1 MTRPA
6 LRLIQIKS
14 PSGERQVV
22 AATGGD
28 ASSGGAHIVNG
39 VSSTYELAQKA
50 IAGGASIAATVE
62 ALGKGAEVDIPLAL
76 AEGRV
81 LCPIDHPDPAHLHVT
96 GTGLTHLGSA
106 EGRDK
111 MHKKLEGAVQGEE
124 TLTDSM
130 RMFLMGMK
138 DGKPEAGH
146 TGVQPEWFYKGNGT
160 ALVGSGADLLS
171 PNFAEDG
178 GEEPEMAGIYVIGP
192 DGEPYRLGYALAN
205 EFSDHVVEKQNY
217 LWLAHSKLRPASLGV
232 EILTGELP
240 RHVEGTSRIWRGNEV
255 LWEKPFISGEDNMS
269 HSLDNLE
276 HHHFK
281 YALFRA
287 PGDIHVH
294 CFGTATASFADGVKT
309 RDGDV
314 FEITAAP
321 FEYGLTNTLRT
332 RDEEKIEVRML

>member
-1 MTRPA
+1 MASTA

-22 AATGGD
+22 AAND
-28 ASSGGAHIVNG
+28 GGAHVVNG
-39 VSSTYELAQKA
+39 VATTYELAQKA
-50 IAGGASIAATVE
+50 IAAGASIAATVE
-62 ALGKGAEVDIPLAL
+62 KLGTGAEADIAL
-76 AEGRV
+76 AMVEGRV
-81 LCPIDHPDPAHLHVT
+81 LCPIDHPDAAHLHVT

-111 MHKKLEGAVQGEE
+111 MHKAAQSGE

-130 RMFLMGMK
+130 RMFLMGVK
-138 DGKPEAGH
+138 DGKPEAG
-146 TGVQPEWFYKGNGT
+146 TVGAQPEWFYKGNGH

-192 DGEPYRLGYALAN
+192 DGEPYRIGYALAN

-240 RHVEGTSRIWRGNEV
+240 RHVQGTSRIWRGNEV

-321 FEYGLTNTLRT
+321 FEYGLSNTLRT
-332 RDEEKIEVRML
+332 REAEKIEVRML

>member
-1 MTRPA
+1 MATTA

-22 AATGGD
+22 AATD
-28 ASSGGAHIVNG
+28 GGAHVING
-39 VSSTYELAQKA
+39 VTSTYELALKA
-50 IAGGASIAATVE
+50 IADKASIAATVE
-62 ALGKGAEVDIPLAL
+62 KLGTGAEADIAVAL
-76 AEGRV
+76 LEGRV
-81 LCPIDHPDPAHLHVT
+81 LAPIDHPDAAHLHVT

-111 MHKKLEGAVQGEE
+111 MHKAAQSAE
-124 TLTDSM
+124 TQTDSM
-130 RMFLMGMK
+130 RMFLMGVK
-138 DGKPEAGH
+138 DGKPASGEVGA
-146 TGVQPEWFYKGNGT
+146 QPEWFYKGNGNT
-160 ALVGSGADLLS
+160 LVGSGADLLS

-178 GEEPEMAGIYVIGP
+178 GEEPEMAGIYVIGA
-192 DGEPYRLGYALAN
+192 DGEPYRIGYALAN

-240 RHVEGTSRIWRGNEV
+240 KHVQGTSRIWRGNEV

-287 PGDIHVH
+287 PGDVHVH

-309 RDGDV
+309 RDGDI

-321 FEYGLTNTLRT
+321 FEYGLSNPLRT
-332 RDEEKIEVRML
+332 LEAEKIDVRML

>member
-1 MTRPA
+1 MKIDYLTPNMYSGMRLYRRPPMASTA

-22 AATGGD
+22 AAGED
-28 ASSGGAHIVNG
+28 GAHLING
-39 VSSTYELAQKA
+39 VATTYELALKA
-50 IAGGASIAATVE
+50 IGDRASIAATVE
-62 ALGKGAEVDIPLAL
+62 KLGTGAEVDVALAL

-81 LCPIDHPDPAHLHVT
+81 LCPIDHPDAAHLHVT

-111 MHKKLEGAVQGEE
+111 MHKAAQAGE

-130 RMFLMGMK
+130 RMFLMGVK
-138 DGKPEAGH
+138 DGKPEAG
-146 TGVQPEWFYKGNGT
+146 TVGAQPEWFYKGNGN

-192 DGEPYRLGYALAN
+192 DGEPYRIGYALVN

-217 LWLAHSKLRPASLGV
+217 LWLAHSKLRPAALGV

-240 RHVEGTSRIWRGNEV
+240 KHVQGTSRIWRGNEV

-287 PGDIHVH
+287 PGDVHVH

-314 FEITAAP
+314 FEITA
-321 FEYGLTNTLRT
+321 
-332 RDEEKIEVRML
+332 

>member
-1 MTRPA
+1 MS
-6 LRLIQIKS
+6 LRLIQMTS
-14 PSGERQVV
+14 PTGERQVI
-22 AATGGD
+22 AAD
-28 ASSGGAHIVNG
+28 ADGARVVNG
-39 VSSTYELAQKA
+39 VISTLELAQMA
-50 IAGGASIAATVE
+50 IGAGTSIADTVARLGTGE
-62 ALGKGAEVDIPLAL
+62 AADVAL
-76 AEGRV
+76 AVSEGRV
-81 LCPIDHPDPAHLHVT
+81 LAPIDHPDPAHLHVT

-111 MHKKLEGAVQGEE
+111 MHKAAAAAE

-130 RMFLMGMK
+130 RMFLMGVK
-138 DGKPEAGH
+138 GGKPQAGE
-146 TGVQPEWFYKGNGT
+146 TGAQPEWFYKGNGNT
-160 ALVGSGADLLS
+160 LVGSGQDLVS
-171 PNFAEDG
+171 PGFAEDG

-192 DGEPYRLGYALAN
+192 DGEAWRIGFALAN

-217 LWLAHSKLRPASLGV
+217 LWLAHSKLRPAALGV

-240 RHVEGTSRIWRGNEV
+240 KHVEGMSRIWRGNEV

-269 HSLDNLE
+269 HSIANLE

-281 YALFRA
+281 YALFRQ
-287 PGDIHVH
+287 PGDVHVH

-321 FEYGLTNTLRT
+321 FEYGLKNRLRT
-332 RDEEKIEVRML
+332 LADERVAVRAL

>member
-1 MTRPA
+1 MATTA

-22 AATGGD
+22 AAGND
-28 ASSGGAHIVNG
+28 GAHIING
-39 VSSTYELAQKA
+39 VTTTYELAQKA
-50 IAGGASIAATVE
+50 IADKASIAATVE
-62 ALGKGAEVDIPLAL
+62 KLGTGAAADIALAL

-81 LCPIDHPDPAHLHVT
+81 LAPIDHPDAAHLHVT

-111 MHKKLEGAVQGEE
+111 MHKAAQSAE
-124 TLTDSM
+124 TQTDSM
-130 RMFLMGMK
+130 RMFLMGVK
-138 DGKPEAGH
+138 DGKPAAGVV
-146 TGVQPEWFYKGNGT
+146 GAQPEWFYKGNGT

-192 DGEPYRLGYALAN
+192 DGEPYRIGYALAN

-240 RHVEGTSRIWRGNEV
+240 KHVQGTSRIWRGNEV

-287 PGDIHVH
+287 PGDVHVH

-309 RDGDV
+309 RDGDI

-321 FEYGLTNTLRT
+321 FEYGLSNTLRT
-332 RDEEKIEVRML
+332 RDEEKVEVRML

>member
-1 MTRPA
+1 MS
-6 LRLIQIKS
+6 LRLIQIVT
-14 PSGERQVV
+14 PSGERQLV
-22 AATGGD
+22 AATD
-28 ASSGGAHIVNG
+28 SGAHIVNG
-39 VSSTYELAQKA
+39 VQTTYELAQMA
-50 IAGGASIAATVE
+50 IAAGVSLVETVNK
-62 ALGKGAEVDIPLAL
+62 LGTGAEADVSLAL

-111 MHKKLEGAVQGEE
+111 MHKASQSDAPQ
-124 TLTDSM
+124 TDSM
-130 RMFLMGMK
+130 RMFLMGVK
-138 DGKPEAGH
+138 GGKPQAGE

-160 ALVGSGADLLS
+160 ALVGSGHDLVS

-178 GEEPEMAGIYVIGP
+178 GEEPEMAGIYVIG
-192 DGEPYRLGYALAN
+192 DNGKPYRVGFALAN

-217 LWLAHSKLRPASLGV
+217 LWLAHSKLRPAALGV

-240 RHVEGTSRIWRGNEV
+240 SHVEGTSRIWRGNEI

-269 HSLDNLE
+269 HSLANLE

-281 YALFRA
+281 YGLFRQ

-294 CFGTATASFADGVKT
+294 CFGTATASFADGIKT

-321 FEYGLTNTLRT
+321 FEYGLSNTLRT
-332 RDEEKIEVRML
+332 QAAEDVAITAL